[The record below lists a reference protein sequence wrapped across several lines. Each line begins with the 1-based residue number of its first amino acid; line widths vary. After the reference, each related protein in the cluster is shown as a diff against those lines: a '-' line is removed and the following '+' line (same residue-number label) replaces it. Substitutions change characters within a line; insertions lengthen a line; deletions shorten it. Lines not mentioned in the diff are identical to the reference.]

1 MSAQT
6 AWSRLRGLLGLG
18 WHAEMCGIAAD
29 ANVRAGAA
37 ALGVYAAAHAVFV
50 GVLYLSGEAPS
61 RAPFGLPAER
71 WYLWEAGFLVPAL
84 LLSWAIWGAVA
95 SAVGARLGGRAT
107 RAGRPSILAVLG
119 WTTSV
124 PLGVAFLVPDVVAWS
139 VGGMDAVRRV
149 LPVSGAVAVLWTL
162 YWSISGAQ
170 TALGLGRGRAAFA
183 TLVGLVVASPI
194 TTLIR

>member
-1 MSAQT
+1 MSAHT

-18 WHAEMCGIAAD
+18 WHAELAGIAAA
-29 ANVRAGAA
+29 ANVPAGGAA
-37 ALGVYAAAHAVFV
+37 LAAYGAGHAAFV

-95 SAVGARLGGRAT
+95 SAVGGRLGGRAT
-107 RAGRPSILAVLG
+107 PAGRPSMLAVLG

-124 PLGVAFLVPDVVAWS
+124 PLGVAFLVPDVVAWC
-139 VGGMDAVRRV
+139 VGGMDAVRWV
-149 LPVSGAVAVLWTL
+149 LPVSGTIAVLWTL
-162 YWSISGAQ
+162 CWSISGARM
-170 TALGLGRGRAAFA
+170 ALGLGRARAAFA